1 MYLDTSTFPLL
12 PVLGFLGCVLWC
24 IFRGLSCHTENLC
37 KCTHGVWEE
46 KKGSVLSHSLLPL
59 PPSANFLG
67 SPSCEVKSWKK
78 VKKLKKHFVMF
89 VYSTLYCFLVSVLIH
104 VISSAIPS
112 KVLFVSHFKCF
123 LKTSFWSRE
132 KKNLLI
138 SPLYRNYI
146 EKGYFSF

>member
-12 PVLGFLGCVLWC
+12 PVLGFLGYALWC

-46 KKGSVLSHSLLPL
+46 KKEVFYYIHYFLCPL
-59 PPSANFLG
+59 QPTFWG
-67 SPSCEVKSWKK
+67 SPPCEVKSWKK
-78 VKKLKKHFVMF
+78 VKKLKKHFALF

-104 VISSAIPS
+104 VISTAIPS

-123 LKTSFWSRE
+123 LKISFWSRE
-132 KKNLLI
+132 KNLLI

-146 EKGYFSF
+146 EKGCFSF